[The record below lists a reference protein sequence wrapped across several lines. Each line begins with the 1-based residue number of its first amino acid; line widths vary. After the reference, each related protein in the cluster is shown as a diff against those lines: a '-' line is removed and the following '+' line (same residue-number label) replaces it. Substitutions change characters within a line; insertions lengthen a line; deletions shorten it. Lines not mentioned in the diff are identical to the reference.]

1 MNINTTQESFDFQ
14 DYAIEHHS
22 FNYHIERFQEDEVFS
37 SKEILIAHENYL
49 SSFNEETLWDR
60 TLIQIKIQEIEDY
73 EERKFYQEIEHHEYL
88 EQAYRWALQSLYLPG
103 DTFNINDC
111 LHENEEISKQRRVE
125 YENYLSSFDKEL
137 LWDRRLS
144 EQTVQ
149 KIQDCDERN
158 FYLKLQQL
166 EFRVEEYRWTLQNS
180 SDTQD
185 YHLLEA
191 SLHDDD
197 YGDPDDGTESLLQL
211 QEDGEPI
218 AHEFDGQNFQPR
230 KRIRKKQIRTG
241 RDQTGRQQNRQDRD
255 QTGRQQNRQGRD
267 QTGRQ
272 QNRQGRDQTGR
283 DQTGRVRI
291 IKKVDIRQHWDYQ
304 NPCER

>member
-14 DYAIEHHS
+14 DYAIEHHT
-22 FNYHIERFQEDEVFS
+22 FNYHIERFQEDEYFS
-37 SKEILIAHENYL
+37 PKGILIAHENYL

-60 TLIQIKIQEIEDY
+60 TLIQIKNQEIEDY
-73 EERKFYQEIEHHEYL
+73 EERNFYQEIQHHEYL

-103 DTFNINDC
+103 DTFNLNDV
-111 LHENEEISKQRRVE
+111 LHENEEISKQRRVQ
-125 YENYLSSFDKEL
+125 YENYLSSFDKKL

-149 KIQDCDERN
+149 KIQDCDERS
-158 FYLKLQQL
+158 FYLKLQEL

-180 SDTQD
+180 SDAQD

-197 YGDPDDGTESLLQL
+197 YGDHDDGTESLLQR
-211 QEDGEPI
+211 QDDGEHI
-218 AHEFDGQNFQPR
+218 AHEFDGHNFQPR

-241 RDQTGRQQNRQDRD
+241 RDQTGRQQNRQGREQDRQGREQD
-255 QTGRQQNRQGRD
+255 RQGRKQDRQGRQQIR
-267 QTGRQ
+267 TL
-272 QNRQGRDQTGR
+272 
-283 DQTGRVRI
+283 
-291 IKKVDIRQHWDYQ
+291 KKVEIRQYWDYE